1 MDKMEKF
8 ENTRLRT
15 DLQGF
20 RPGDTIRVHQKI
32 KEAEKERTQIFEG
45 VVIKIKRGG
54 PRTTFTVRKVSYGV
68 GVEKIFPLHSPIIE
82 KIELKQKGS
91 VRRSKLYYLRERIGK
106 AAKIKEIR

>member
-15 DLQGF
+15 DLQSF

>member
-15 DLQGF
+15 DLQSF
-20 RPGDTIRVHQKI
+20 RPGDTVRVHQKI

-45 VVIKIKRGG
+45 VVIKIKHGG
-54 PRTTFTVRKVSYGV
+54 PRTTFTVRKLSYGV

-91 VRRSKLYYLRERIGK
+91 VRRSKLYYLRDRVGK

>member
-8 ENTRLRT
+8 ENTRLRS
-15 DLQGF
+15 DLQSF
-20 RPGDTIRVHQKI
+20 RPGDTVRVHQKI
-32 KEAEKERTQIFEG
+32 KEAEKERVQIFEG
-45 VVIKIKRGG
+45 VVIKVKRGG

-91 VRRSKLYYLRERIGK
+91 VRRAKLYYLRDRIGK
-106 AAKIKEIR
+106 SAKVKEIR